1 MVKTM
6 SGASYS
12 IEFNNRTTVGELVDE
27 VAMRSGRAVDEINLV
42 YNGQVITANNQDEKL
57 VDLGMERGSTVI
69 MALRV
74 RGGCFSE

>member
-42 YNGQVITANNQDEKL
+42 YNGQVINQDEKL